1 MSLSEIIDELPRLSH
16 QERRELCRRVID
28 LESEH
33 EDMMLCDHIARE
45 GFAMLDRMEV
55 EQEAGGQSA
64 TRRCLAGGHGHRGQS
79 APVSAPDR
87 LSADD
92 ELAMVTVL
100 PHTTAVKGNR
110 WELNIPKPFLKPGA
124 FHFQQIQSI
133 SVAYLMRRLGALT
146 VEEMDRV
153 TDMLCQRLRC

>member
-1 MSLSEIIDELPRLSH
+1 
-16 QERRELCRRVID
+16 VID

-33 EDMMLCDHIARE
+33 DDMMLCDHIARE
-45 GFAMLDRMEV
+45 GFAMLDRMEA
-55 EQEAGGQSA
+55 EEGAGGRAQRGDVWQVDMGIA
-64 TRRCLAGGHGHRGQS
+64 GKVRPCLLLTDY
-79 APVSAPDR
+79 P
-87 LSADD
+87 ADD

-124 FHFQQIQSI
+124 FHLQQIQSI

-146 VEEMDRV
+146 AEELDRV
-153 TDMLCQRLRC
+153 TDMLCQRLGC